1 MTFRSFFLFF
11 ICLVLCGSVFVS
23 AQQLTYH
30 VAYQAPELFWLR
42 FAHPV
47 TTPGIQAEATI
58 LLDLDRDDII
68 FAQNSEQKLPPASL
82 TKIMT
87 ILIALENQDKVDEYV
102 KVELD
107 SIEISGSTLG
117 LKHGELIPF
126 KSLIIAT
133 LYRSGNDGA
142 LVLARHV
149 AGSEEQF
156 VELMNGKADVLGM
169 KNTNFTNVHGLD
181 DEGHYSTAYDL
192 ALLTKAALANNDFA
206 TLVAQ
211 RSAEVGLVH
220 QTDDAQPVEYLR
232 KINNNNSFLWRF
244 PDATGVKLG
253 YTQNAG
259 FCLIA
264 SAQRDEKRLLLV
276 LLGAK
281 TTNQRWLNAI
291 DLMEFGFSQI
301 HEKNCDKLAD

>member
-1 MTFRSFFLFF
+1 
-11 ICLVLCGSVFVS
+11 
-23 AQQLTYH
+23 
-30 VAYQAPELFWLR
+30 
-42 FAHPV
+42 
-47 TTPGIQAEATI
+47 
-58 LLDLDRDDII
+58 
-68 FAQNSEQKLPPASL
+68 
-82 TKIMT
+82 
-87 ILIALENQDKVDEYV
+87 
-102 KVELD
+102 
-107 SIEISGSTLG
+107 
-117 LKHGELIPF
+117 
-126 KSLIIAT
+126 
-133 LYRSGNDGA
+133 
-142 LVLARHV
+142 
-149 AGSEEQF
+149 
-156 VELMNGKADVLGM
+156 M

-264 SAQRDEKRLLLV
+264 SAQRDEKKLLLV